1 MHLMMS
7 SHAHSRSH
15 SPANM
20 SCANDQ
26 RAGLNFRGASGGVTR
41 AIQALRGRFDQFIS
55 PFIPA
60 HGPVLYVDPAYHAN
74 FGDNMITMGTLSLL
88 HRFANEVVVC
98 KGPQG
103 GDVDCKWEDYRDAL
117 VVYHGGGNWGDV
129 WDVHTERRKKILA
142 AACRHNLTVVGMP
155 QSMAWKHEPRA
166 EEASWNA
173 ALRPCG
179 HRITLT
185 WRQADSFEQAR
196 KLYTNVKH
204 VLLPDVAAYFGGID
218 FASTQAQLPVLAL
231 RRNDRESAQRA
242 VVSVPGQLAVAD
254 WVPQASAG
262 DVECAIKLHPR
273 VADEIQKWGARFPFL
288 GSLKQAIYKM
298 NQGRFVVTDRLHAT
312 IFAELLGIPVVA
324 LDQRYQKIHRTRSV
338 LEELCGWPKTMYA
351 SNFEDAV
358 GIAVRVEGTLQSPR
372 R

>member
-1 MHLMMS
+1 MS
-7 SHAHSRSH
+7 R
-15 SPANM
+15 P
-20 SCANDQ
+20 CALDIQ
-26 RAGLNFRGASGGVTR
+26 RAELNFRGASGGVTR
-41 AIQALRGRFDQFIS
+41 AIQALRDRLDQFIS

-60 HGPVLYVDPAYHAN
+60 RGPVLFEDANYGSN
-74 FGDNMITMGTLSLL
+74 FGDNLITMGALRLL
-88 HRFANEVVVC
+88 HRFASEVVLC
-98 KGPQG
+98 TGLHPKG
-103 GDVDCKWEDYRDAL
+103 GDVYCKYENYRDAL
-117 VVYHGGGNWGDV
+117 VVFKGGGSWGDLYTE
-129 WDVHTERRKKILA
+129 DQTERREKILA
-142 AACRHNLTVVGMP
+142 AACRHNMTVVSMP
-155 QSMAWKHEPRA
+155 QSMFWNHEPPA
-166 EEASWNA
+166 VEASWNA
-173 ALRPCG
+173 ALQPCG
-179 HRITLT
+179 HRVTLT
-185 WRQADSFEQAR
+185 WRQANSFEQAR

-242 VVSVPGQLAVAD
+242 VVSIPGQLAVAD

-273 VADEIQKWGARFPFL
+273 VAHEIQKWGARFPFL
-288 GSLKQAIYKM
+288 GSLKQAIYKL
-298 NQGRFVVTDRLHAT
+298 NQGRFGVTDRLHAT

-358 GIAVRVEGTLQSPR
+358 GIAVRVEGTLQSLR

>member
-1 MHLMMS
+1 MGRPYREAEENPRCSLQTQPDGCW
-7 SHAHSRSH
+7 HA
-15 SPANM
+15 AVY
-20 SCANDQ
+20 
-26 RAGLNFRGASGGVTR
+26 GL
-41 AIQALRGRFDQFIS
+41 
-55 PFIPA
+55 
-60 HGPVLYVDPAYHAN
+60 
-74 FGDNMITMGTLSLL
+74 
-88 HRFANEVVVC
+88 
-98 KGPQG
+98 
-103 GDVDCKWEDYRDAL
+103 
-117 VVYHGGGNWGDV
+117 
-129 WDVHTERRKKILA
+129 
-142 AACRHNLTVVGMP
+142 
-155 QSMAWKHEPRA
+155 KHEPRA

-231 RRNDRESAQRA
+231 RNDRESAQRA

-273 VADEIQKWGARFPFL
+273 VAHEIQKWGARFPFL
-288 GSLKQAIYKM
+288 GSLKQAIYKL

-351 SNFEDAV
+351 SRLRGRRRNRRAGGGRAAV
-358 GIAVRVEGTLQSPR
+358 ATYGSR
-372 R
+372 